1 MTQGDTLGLDRG
13 KRPRD
18 RAERIV
24 TVAAQLFAERGYH
37 AVGIDEIG
45 EAVGITGPAVYR
57 HFDSKEAIL
66 DAVASA
72 ADSRLAEALQSSAKR
87 PPRRHQLERLT
98 TRALKFAA
106 AQPHLFRIAA
116 RREHSECPE
125 SRAAV
130 LRAEVSAAI
139 RAGQLR
145 PTDPF
150 LHARV
155 VWAQLSGLADM
166 RESGEIADDRELVES
181 SAGTA
186 WELTRGLRA
195 R

>member
-1 MTQGDTLGLDRG
+1 MRKLHVPRFQITQAAVLLYAAEGPKGFTMRKLGAALG
-13 KRPRD
+13 I
-18 RAERIV
+18 RAS
-24 TVAAQLFAERGYH
+24 AL
-37 AVGIDEIG
+37 
-45 EAVGITGPAVYR
+45 YR

-98 TRALKFAA
+98 TRALRFAA

-116 RREHSECPE
+116 RREHSDCPE